1 VHLAAIAIEQK
12 ATLVSF
18 DRGFARFA
26 ELRWELPSDNPT
38 G

>member
-1 VHLAAIAIEQK
+1 VHLAAIAIEQN

-18 DRGFARFA
+18 DRGFARFS
-26 ELRWELPSDNPT
+26 ELRWELPSDHVT